1 MSKGSI
7 FTFYSYK
14 GGVGRTFALANIGAL
29 LSTWG
34 YKVLCIDWDLE
45 APGLQFYFQPWMK
58 EQDRPGLVEF
68 IQAHADGKQ
77 PQWQNYITNVQF
89 DNTKTPLLLMK
100 AGQQNA
106 TYVQRMQALNWDS
119 LYIQHD
125 LGHFLEEIRADWKQ
139 SLDFILIDSRTG
151 ITDIGGICTVQL
163 PDFLV
168 LLLTANNQSLSGS
181 LNTVERL
188 RSAHDQLPLDH
199 GKTLI
204 MPLISRF
211 ERRVEYVESERWLDI
226 FTQKLAP
233 FYTEWVHRDVSI
245 RDILNFTRIPYI
257 SFWSFGEKL
266 PVIKPGTEDP
276 EDIGFSLETLA
287 ALIVQKLSFT
297 DVLIRNR
304 DSFVDVAKRGAAQQN
319 ASIADPVSP
328 SQITPSNSPITIF
341 ISYSHADRFSK
352 NELEKHLAAF
362 QQQKAIRIWSD
373 TEIPSGSAWS
383 QEINLRLETADIIL
397 LLVSADYFAS
407 PASGRDME
415 RALARHQAGDAIVI
429 PIILRPVD
437 WQTAPIA
444 TVQVLPSGGTPISSW
459 SSKDEAWV
467 DVARGVRNAV
477 QQFQTSR
484 KQ

>member
-58 EQDRPGLVEF
+58 DQDRPGLVEF
-68 IQAHADGKQ
+68 MQDYADGKQ
-77 PQWQNYITNVQF
+77 PQWQNYTTNIYF
-89 DNTKTPLLLMK
+89 DNTTTPLLLMK
-100 AGQQNA
+100 AGEQND
-106 TYVQRMQALNWDS
+106 TYVQRMQTLNWS
-119 LYIQHD
+119 TLYTEHD
-125 LGHFLEEIRADWKQ
+125 LGHFLEEIRNDWKQ

-168 LLLTANNQSLSGS
+168 LLLTANDQSLSGS
-181 LNTVERL
+181 LDTVERL
-188 RSAHDQLPLDH
+188 RKAHDQLPLDH

-204 MPLISRF
+204 MPIISRF
-211 ERRVEYVESERWLDI
+211 ERRVEYVESERWLNI

-233 FYTEWVHRDVSI
+233 FYTEWIHRDVPI

-276 EDIGFSLETLA
+276 EDIGFPLETLA
-287 ALIVQKLSFT
+287 ALIAQKLSFT
-297 DVLIRNR
+297 DELIKNR
-304 DSFVDVAKRGAAQQN
+304 DTFVDVARRE
-319 ASIADPVSP
+319 ASRQDSPVDKSVAP
-328 SQITPSNSPITIF
+328 LETLPSNVPVKIF
-341 ISYSHADRFSK
+341 ISYSHYDTPLK
-352 NELEKHLAAF
+352 NELEKHLAVLRR
-362 QQQKAIRIWSD
+362 QKAIQIWSD
-373 TEIPSGSAWS
+373 REIPAGIAWS
-383 QEINLRLETADIIL
+383 QEINSRLETADIIL
-397 LLVSADYFAS
+397 LLISSDYLAS
-407 PASGRDME
+407 PTSDREME
-415 RALARHQAGDAIVI
+415 RALALHEAGKARVI

-437 WQTAPIA
+437 WQAAPIA
-444 TVQVLPSGGTPISSW
+444 NIQALPFNGRPVSSW
-459 SSKDEAWV
+459 PSKDEVWSE
-467 DVARGVRNAV
+467 VATGIRNAV
-477 QQFQTSR
+477 QEFQKSR
-484 KQ
+484 K

>member
-58 EQDRPGLVEF
+58 ELDRPGLVEF
-68 IQAHADGKQ
+68 MQDYADGKQ
-77 PQWQNYITNVQF
+77 PQWRNYITDIHF

-106 TYVQRMQALNWDS
+106 TYVQRMQALNWDT
-119 LYIQHD
+119 LYTKHD
-125 LGHFLEEIRADWKQ
+125 LGNFLEEIRDDWKQ

-168 LLLTANNQSLSGS
+168 LLLTANDQSLSGS
-181 LNTVERL
+181 LDTVERL
-188 RSAHDQLPLDH
+188 RNAHDQLPLDH

-204 MPLISRF
+204 MPVISRF

-233 FYTEWVHRDVSI
+233 FYTEWIHRDVPV

-266 PVIKPGTEDP
+266 PAIKPGTEDP
-276 EDIGFSLETLA
+276 EDIGFPLETLA
-287 ALIVQKLSFT
+287 ALIAQKLSFT
-297 DVLIRNR
+297 DELIRNR
-304 DSFVDVAKRGAAQQN
+304 DSFVDVARNGASRQDSSVDKSA
-319 ASIADPVSP
+319 AP
-328 SQITPSNSPITIF
+328 SETIPSNLPVKIF
-341 ISYSHADRFSK
+341 MSYSHYDTPLK
-352 NELEKHLAAF
+352 NALEKHLAVLRR
-362 QQQKAIRIWSD
+362 QKTIQIWSD
-373 TEIPSGSAWS
+373 REIPLGAEWS
-383 QEINLRLETADIIL
+383 QEINSRLETADIIL
-397 LLVSADYFAS
+397 LLVSSDYLAS
-407 PASGRDME
+407 PASDREME
-415 RALARHQAGDAIVI
+415 RALARQQEGKAMVI

-437 WQTAPIA
+437 WQAAPIA
-444 TVQVLPSGGTPISSW
+444 HTQVLPSNGVPVTSWPSSDKAW
-459 SSKDEAWV
+459 SE
-467 DVARGVRNAV
+467 VATGVRKAV
-477 QQFQTSR
+477 QIFQISQ
-484 KQ
+484 K